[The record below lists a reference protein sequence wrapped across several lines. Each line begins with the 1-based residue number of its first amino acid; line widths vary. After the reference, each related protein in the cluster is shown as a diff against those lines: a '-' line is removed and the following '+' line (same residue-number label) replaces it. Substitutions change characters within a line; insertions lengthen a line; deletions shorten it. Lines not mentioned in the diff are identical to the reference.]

1 MRGPS
6 LVVVKTGQITMY
18 APASGRGDDDDD
30 DGDRRRGA
38 GCEVSVH
45 NAGTTFVHPEGA
57 HNFVNHGSRGR
68 RDGYRERDPASSTSC
83 WRPPHGRRSTSHRP
97 GRLSGVGAA
106 QRQKL
111 AWIDL
116 DPGLVAVRLRPVSVN
131 PETGEEVEKG
141 IDVALACSAVEH
153 VLMDHCDVAI
163 IFSHD
168 SDLLPPVETI
178 CRLRGREHIETASW
192 QSDLYRKRIPP
203 AKQSWGTP
211 FGVVNHT
218 LKVELFDSAET
229 PVDFTEDL

>member
-1 MRGPS
+1 MKVAVFMDWQNVYRAARDAFELQQAEPARGNFDPLAVAQYLAAGNKRGSDGELVRVEIHRGLPS
-6 LVVVKTGQITMY
+6 NPKG
-18 APASGRGDDDDD
+18 
-30 DGDRRRGA
+30 
-38 GCEVSVH
+38 H
-45 NAGTTFVHPEGA
+45 
-57 HNFVNHGSRGR
+57 
-68 RDGYRERDPASSTSC
+68 
-83 WRPPHGRRSTSHRP
+83 
-97 GRLSGVGAA
+97 GAA